1 MKHVIAALVIAM
13 LPAAAAPAFAADKA
27 SAESAASPEL
37 QKELQKLKEAYG
49 SGSMSAKEYKKRKEE
64 LLGGKK

>member
-1 MKHVIAALVIAM
+1 MKNVIAALIIAM

-27 SAESAASPEL
+27 SAESTASPAV

-49 SGSMSAKEYKKRKEE
+49 SGSMSSKEYKKRKEE